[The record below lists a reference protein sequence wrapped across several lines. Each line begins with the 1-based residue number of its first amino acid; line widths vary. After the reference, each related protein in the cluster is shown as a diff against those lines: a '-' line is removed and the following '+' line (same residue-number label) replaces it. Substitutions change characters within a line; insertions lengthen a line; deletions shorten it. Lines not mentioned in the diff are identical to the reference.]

1 MEIENV
7 LMILKKAAKDKRFGD
22 LKVDPNSIQAISPE
36 RIPTTPTPTPTQVD
50 GATSG
55 NPAGAL
61 NFLSSLRFY
70 TYHQETNI
78 FPDITGILMY
88 SHIPL
93 HFIIEYGSCSI
104 AAGLTFGLI
113 YREPLRRSYYSGFT
127 QNQGDH

>member
-78 FPDITGILMY
+78 FY
-88 SHIPL
+88 
-93 HFIIEYGSCSI
+93 
-104 AAGLTFGLI
+104 
-113 YREPLRRSYYSGFT
+113 
-127 QNQGDH
+127 